1 MMDDIRTGV
10 VSFNSNS
17 TEILIQRG
25 EKISDDPHTDLG
37 HIVSYNFHND
47 EDFSSNDLVDGRC
60 LLLALEDIGRLEP
73 NLDFSV
79 DGQQSRKGIKLIT
92 GLKYRKKY
100 YSRMHYPFI
109 IFPFARLCL
118 RLFFISFF
126 SLEVF
131 VYVPL

>member
-25 EKISDDPHTDLG
+25 EKISNDPYTYLG
-37 HIVSYNFHND
+37 YIVNYNFHND
-47 EDFSSNDLVDGRC
+47 EDFSFNDLVDDRY
-60 LLLALEDIGRLEP
+60 LLLALEDIGRLDP

-92 GLKYRKKY
+92 SRKYRKKY
-100 YSRMHYPFI
+100 YSRMH
-109 IFPFARLCL
+109 
-118 RLFFISFF
+118 
-126 SLEVF
+126 
-131 VYVPL
+131 